1 MPRRGRGW
9 NCLATHGYLPTHMKT
24 FYAWW
29 LAGSSQ
35 FDEVLECTCHA
46 SQGAMVNRRAE
57 IVVQLFENGQDGRL
71 SELLA
76 KLERQYSTTEVVK
89 IQMTTNII
97 CTPLR

>member
-1 MPRRGRGW
+1 M
-9 NCLATHGYLPTHMKT
+9 YLS
-24 FYAWW
+24 W
-29 LAGSSQ
+29 
-35 FDEVLECTCHA
+35 
-46 SQGAMVNRRAE
+46 GAMVNRRAE
-57 IVVQLFENGQDGRL
+57 IVAQLFENGQDGRL